1 MGRWTPAL
9 LTGNAIV
16 DAEHREL
23 IRLIDRLELVGDGP
37 DGDGVGAALD
47 ELTEYVFVH
56 FQMEEKLMVRELYPS
71 TAFEAH
77 IAEHRAL
84 DRKTQEYVQAYSSG
98 ELTSVGPIV
107 DFLYEWFAHHIAEVD
122 AAMAEHV
129 RKRHGSA

>member
-9 LTGNAIV
+9 LTGNTIV

-56 FQMEEKLMVRELYPS
+56 FQMEEKLMLREEYPAK
-71 TAFEAH
+71 AFDAH
-77 IAEHRAL
+77 IAEHQAL
-84 DRKTQEYVQAYSSG
+84 DRKTQEYVQAYSDG
-98 ELTSVGPIV
+98 ELTSVGPVV
-107 DFLYEWFAHHIAEVD
+107 DFLYEWFSHHIAEVD
-122 AAMAEHV
+122 VAMAEHV
-129 RKRHGSA
+129 RKRHEGA